1 VLYLVPLVLS
11 YKLLIGGAERVL
23 IVKPDRNLIEAGP
36 RDGVPSSQQLENLLL
51 CYSVVI
57 LIAVR

>member
-1 VLYLVPLVLS
+1 MLYLVPLVLS